1 MRFKGIKNLVD
12 YFIGKPKKIT
22 KPVNYILAGNG
33 AKEIRENEIAVFT
46 LQTDKVAGLEP
57 IPDQIKLKLPKIEL
71 NLLFQIISFFKEV
84 YRKQK
89 SEAMAQIYWD
99 RKKER
104 CFIYIPEQ
112 EVSGASVEFK
122 RDLELDKEHLLIADI
137 HSHGNMDA
145 FFSGTDNKD
154 EQESRFFGVIGH
166 IQEPLPRVKLRA
178 IVGGKPFDID
188 LEDLFSISKDFPES
202 WLDNIKLKAFEKS
215 FNENQCSLWN
225 DEIFK
230 DNHIDR
236 RAKDEDRAFL
246 VEELAIT
253 ANEELDRE
261 EKEELIKLLRDESA

>member
-1 MRFKGIKNLVD
+1 MRFKSIKGLVD
-12 YFIGKPKKIT
+12 YFIGNPKKIT

-33 AKEIRENEIAVFT
+33 AKEVRENEIAVFT
-46 LQTDKVAGLEP
+46 VQTNKVAGLEP

-71 NLLFQIISFFKEV
+71 SLLFQIISFFKEV

-104 CFIYIPEQ
+104 YFVHIPEQ
-112 EVSGASVEFK
+112 EVSGASVDFK

-137 HSHGNMDA
+137 HSHGNMEP
-145 FFSGTDNKD
+145 FFSGTDNRD
-154 EQESRFFGVIGH
+154 EQESRFFGVIGN
-166 IQEPLPRVKLRA
+166 IEEPLPRVKVRA
-178 IVGGKPFDID
+178 IVGGKPFDIK
-188 LEDLFSISKDFPES
+188 LEDFFSIPKDFQES
-202 WLDNIKLKAFEKS
+202 WLDKVKFKTFGKS
-215 FNENQCSLWN
+215 FNENQGSLWD

-236 RAKDEDRAFL
+236 RPKDEDRAFL

-253 ANEELDRE
+253 ANEELDKE